1 MKATWAWSMA
11 VIAGLTA
18 ALPLETRAADL
29 SAQSDSFPRMTAVG
43 AQREPQLKE
52 EKTAYGCRGG
62 FGCSPSYGYGSVY
75 GYGCGGAGVAIGIG
89 CGTYGYA
96 GGCNY
101 GACGYGCRPRCRTYT
116 SPCSPCGGYG
126 YSGCGS
132 PCGPSYYGGYNAGYA
147 PIAAPLYGDPT
158 WGGGVSPCGYGAP
171 GYAAPGYGAGGG
183 YGVAPAA
190 PYYGGVN
197 YFSEA
202 DSDADTIP
210 VRANFRRNSRRMQ
223 GPEMPR
229 QGQFQGPM
237 QGQDMNDSPYYP

>member
-18 ALPLETRAADL
+18 GIPLETRAADL
-29 SAQSDSFPRMTAVG
+29 SAQSDTFPRMTAVG

-52 EKTAYGCRGG
+52 EEKTACGCRGG
-62 FGCSPSYGYGSVY
+62 FGCSPSYGYGC
-75 GYGCGGAGVAIGIG
+75 GIGIGGCGIGIG
-89 CGTYGYA
+89 CGSYGY
-96 GGCNY
+96 G
-101 GACGYGCRPRCRTYT
+101 GYGCRPRCR
-116 SPCSPCGGYG
+116 PCSPCGGYG
-126 YSGCGS
+126 YGYGGGCGTI
-132 PCGPSYYGGYNAGYA
+132 CGPTYYGRGYGGGC
-147 PIAAPLYGDPT
+147 APLYG
-158 WGGGVSPCGYGAP
+158 GYGVSPCNYAVPGYDVGGYGIGGCGA
-171 GYAAPGYGAGGG
+171 GGYGVGG
-183 YGVAPAA
+183 YGVAPA

-210 VRANFRRNSRRMQ
+210 VRNISRRNSRRMQ

-237 QGQDMNDSPYYP
+237 QGQDMDDSPYYP